1 MKKFVAAALSLAAAA
16 TVAAGPSVPM
26 KSVSDF
32 IGQTRLLKS
41 TENGFRFTS
50 SRYFS
55 VETRGR
61 IPVDPAK
68 KYRISFEYRLA
79 PGSKPVPNFY
89 LGPTGFDAK
98 GTKIAGAAQNV
109 LAGSDTTLAEAAKA
123 GDTVIKI
130 KNGSK
135 WSVKWGFAAFNTKP
149 DLSDLP
155 NSDIVSIK
163 AVEKTGDVWSV
174 TLARPLGKDYAAGTN
189 VRNQRASASY
199 RYVVYGKVPA
209 EWTKVDAVIQGC
221 ARESAPGYI
230 RKWRLG
236 TTQAGLTF
244 FTQADG
250 GDVEI
255 RNLVLEEIE

>member
-1 MKKFVAAALSLAAAA
+1 MKKFIAAALTIAAAV
-16 TVAAGPSVPM
+16 TVTAGPSVPM

-32 IGQTRLLKS
+32 IGQVRLLKS
-41 TENGFRFTS
+41 TENGFRFTA

-68 KYRISFEYRLA
+68 KYRIAFEDRLA

-89 LGPTGFDAK
+89 LGPVGFDAK
-98 GTKIAGAAQNV
+98 GAKVVCSTQNV
-109 LAGSDTTLAEAAKA
+109 AAGSDTTLAGAAKA

-135 WSVKWGFAAFNTKP
+135 WAVKWSFAAFDTKP

-155 NSDIVSIK
+155 NTDLVSIK
-163 AVEKTGDVWSV
+163 AVEKTDGVWSV
-174 TLARPLGKDYAAGTN
+174 TLARPLKKDYAAGTN
-189 VRNQRASASY
+189 VRNQRAGATY
-199 RYVVYGKVPA
+199 RYVVYAKVPA
-209 EWTKVDAVIQGC
+209 EWTKVDAVIQGV
-221 ARESAPGYI
+221 AREGAPGYA

-236 TTQAGLTF
+236 TTQTGLAF
-244 FTQADG
+244 FTLADG

-255 RNLVLEEIE
+255 RNLVMEEME

>member
-1 MKKFVAAALSLAAAA
+1 MKKFIAAALSLAAAA

-32 IGQTRLLKS
+32 IGQTKLLKS
-41 TENGFRFTS
+41 TENGFRFTAAP
-50 SRYFS
+50 YFS
-55 VETRGR
+55 VETKGR

-79 PGSKPVPNFY
+79 PGSKPVNNFY
-89 LGPTGFDAK
+89 LGPVGFDAK
-98 GTKIAGAAQNV
+98 GVKVVSSTQNV
-109 LAGSDTTLAEAAKA
+109 VAGSDTIIVEAATA

-135 WSVKWGFAAFNTKP
+135 WLVKWSFAAFDTKP

-155 NSDIVSIK
+155 NTDLVSVK
-163 AVEKTGDVWSV
+163 AVEKTGDVWSI
-174 TLARPLGKDYAAGTN
+174 TLARPLKKDYAAGTN
-189 VRNQRASASY
+189 VRNQRAGATY
-199 RYVVYGKVPA
+199 RYVVYDKVPA
-209 EWTKVDAVIQGC
+209 EWKKVDAVIQGC
-221 ARESAPGYI
+221 AREGAPGYA

-236 TTQAGLTF
+236 TVQAGLAF
-244 FTQADG
+244 FTLAAG

-255 RNLVLEEIE
+255 RNLVLEEME

>member
-1 MKKFVAAALSLAAAA
+1 MKKFIAAALSLAAAA

-41 TENGFRFTS
+41 TENGFRFTAAP
-50 SRYFS
+50 YFS
-55 VETRGR
+55 VETKGR

-79 PGSKPVPNFY
+79 PGSKPVNNFY
-89 LGPTGFDAK
+89 LGPVGFDAK
-98 GTKIAGAAQNV
+98 GAKVVCSTQNV
-109 LAGSDTTLAEAAKA
+109 TAGSDTTLAEAAKA

-130 KNGSK
+130 RNGSK
-135 WSVKWGFAAFNTKP
+135 WPVKWSFAAFNTKP

-155 NSDIVSIK
+155 NTGIVSIK
-163 AVEKTGDVWSV
+163 AVEKTGDVWSI
-174 TLARPLGKDYAAGTN
+174 TLAQPLKKDYAAGTN
-189 VRNQRASASY
+189 VRNQRAGATY
-199 RYVVYGKVPA
+199 RYVVYDKVPT
-209 EWTKVDAVIQGC
+209 EWKKVDAVIQGS
-221 ARESAPGYI
+221 AREGAPGYA

-236 TTQAGLTF
+236 TVQAGLAF
-244 FTQADG
+244 FTLAKG

>member
-1 MKKFVAAALSLAAAA
+1 MKRIVVSALILAAAA
-16 TVAAGPSVPM
+16 VTAGPSVPM

-32 IGQTRLLKS
+32 IGQTKLLKS

-50 SRYFS
+50 SKYFS
-55 VETRGR
+55 VETKGR

-89 LGPTGFDAK
+89 LGPVGFDAK
-98 GTKIAGAAQNV
+98 GAKVVSSTQNV
-109 LAGSDTTLAEAAKA
+109 AAGSDTVLAEAAKA

-135 WSVKWGFAAFNTKP
+135 WAVKWSFAAFDTKP

-155 NSDIVSIK
+155 NTDLVSIK

-174 TLARPLGKDYAAGTN
+174 TLARPLKKDYAAGTN
-189 VRNQRASASY
+189 VRNQRAGATY
-199 RYVVYGKVPA
+199 RYVVYSKVPA
-209 EWTKVDAVIQGC
+209 EWTKVDAVIQGA
-221 ARESAPGYI
+221 AREGAPGYA

-236 TTQAGLTF
+236 TTQTGLAF
-244 FTQADG
+244 FTLADG

>member
-1 MKKFVAAALSLAAAA
+1 MKRIVVSALILAAAA
-16 TVAAGPSVPM
+16 VTAGPSVPM

-32 IGQTRLLKS
+32 IGQTKLLKS

-50 SRYFS
+50 SKYFS
-55 VETRGR
+55 VETKGR

-89 LGPTGFDAK
+89 LGPVGFDAK
-98 GTKIAGAAQNV
+98 GAKVVCSTQNAV
-109 LAGSDTTLAEAAKA
+109 AGSDTTLAEAAKA

-135 WSVKWGFAAFNTKP
+135 WAVKWSFAAFDTKP

-155 NSDIVSIK
+155 NYDIVSIK

-174 TLARPLGKDYAAGTN
+174 TLARPLKKDYAAGTN
-189 VRNQRASASY
+189 VRNQRAGATY
-199 RYVVYGKVPA
+199 RYVVYDKVPT
-209 EWTKVDAVIQGC
+209 EWKKVDAVIQGS
-221 ARESAPGYI
+221 AREGAPGYA

-236 TTQAGLTF
+236 TVQAGLAF
-244 FTQADG
+244 FTLAKG

-255 RNLVLEEIE
+255 RNLVLEEME